1 MLRLCSKNIY
11 LAALEKEHCRK
22 LWEEYEYDF
31 QSATEPLNI
40 GHSNTKADSWF
51 EEIQRDQGIKHIRL
65 GVFLLDGTVIGDVAL
80 PELEEHR
87 RPWFH
92 WLLEYLQYAQG
103 LSFQHYHLIEF
114 YRIYPIIRRYR
125 PW

>member
-65 GVFLLDGTVIGDVAL
+65 GVFLLME
-80 PELEEHR
+80 P
-87 RPWFH
+87 
-92 WLLEYLQYAQG
+92 LLG
-103 LSFQHYHLIEF
+103 MWH
-114 YRIYPIIRRYR
+114 YRILTEKPLLFHRPRNSQDRVSEQGVWGRRR
-125 PW
+125 